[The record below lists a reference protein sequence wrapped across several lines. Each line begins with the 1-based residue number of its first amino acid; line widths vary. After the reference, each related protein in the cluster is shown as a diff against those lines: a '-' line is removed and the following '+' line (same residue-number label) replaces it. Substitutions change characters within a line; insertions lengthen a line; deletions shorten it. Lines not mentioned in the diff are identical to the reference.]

1 MSAASKKSK
10 TQRLKERWENGEL
23 DCGAMTPEFIKGLSP
38 RELGMLGE
46 LITID
51 YFNER
56 GYTLLEQGYRCT
68 EGEADLVLLDELDD
82 VVVMAEVKTRRV
94 ALDCT
99 TRVFP
104 EEAVDAQK
112 QRRYR
117 RIASCYLMEHYPLK
131 AIRFDAVGVTIRGGH
146 IAENRASVQRVR
158 LAGVVMAFET
168 FAVHAACIRG
178 VEAIHVTVE
187 VSLAGGVPGIQM
199 LGIPSMEVMESRG
212 RIRCAMRSAGFESH
226 ARALRSIWHLAIF
239 ARPVAALIFPSPSR
253 YWRPM
258 VRFPATTSI
267 VVLSPVSLAWTV
279 RCFPSRARWRFSYWR
294 VIWGCLLSPADQTSM
309 CHSRAWI
316 ADS

>member
-10 TQRLKERWENGEL
+10 TQQLKECWENGKL

-68 EGEADLVLLDELDD
+68 EGEADLVLLD
-82 VVVMAEVKTRRV
+82 
-94 ALDCT
+94 CS

-146 IAENRASVQRVR
+146 IAEIEHQYN
-158 LAGVVMAFET
+158 AFDWQ
-168 FAVHAACIRG
+168 
-178 VEAIHVTVE
+178 
-187 VSLAGGVPGIQM
+187 VS
-199 LGIPSMEVMESRG
+199 
-212 RIRCAMRSAGFESH
+212 
-226 ARALRSIWHLAIF
+226 
-239 ARPVAALIFPSPSR
+239 
-253 YWRPM
+253 
-258 VRFPATTSI
+258 
-267 VVLSPVSLAWTV
+267 
-279 RCFPSRARWRFSYWR
+279 
-294 VIWGCLLSPADQTSM
+294 
-309 CHSRAWI
+309 
-316 ADS
+316 

>member
-10 TQRLKERWENGEL
+10 TQQLKERWENGEL
-23 DCGAMTPEFIKGLSP
+23 DSGAMTPEFIKGLIP

-94 ALDCT
+94 ALDCN

-146 IAENRASVQRVR
+146 IAEIEHQYN
-158 LAGVVMAFET
+158 AFDWQ
-168 FAVHAACIRG
+168 
-178 VEAIHVTVE
+178 
-187 VSLAGGVPGIQM
+187 VS
-199 LGIPSMEVMESRG
+199 
-212 RIRCAMRSAGFESH
+212 
-226 ARALRSIWHLAIF
+226 
-239 ARPVAALIFPSPSR
+239 
-253 YWRPM
+253 
-258 VRFPATTSI
+258 
-267 VVLSPVSLAWTV
+267 
-279 RCFPSRARWRFSYWR
+279 
-294 VIWGCLLSPADQTSM
+294 
-309 CHSRAWI
+309 
-316 ADS
+316 

>member
-1 MSAASKKSK
+1 MSAACKKSK
-10 TQRLKERWENGEL
+10 TQQLKERWENGEL

-51 YFNER
+51 YYNER

-94 ALDCT
+94 ALDCS

-146 IAENRASVQRVR
+146 IAEIEHQYNAFDWQRRLPFTRPASAASRRFRSRSRSRLPVAFRASRCSAFRV
-158 LAGVVMAFET
+158 
-168 FAVHAACIRG
+168 
-178 VEAIHVTVE
+178 
-187 VSLAGGVPGIQM
+187 
-199 LGIPSMEVMESRG
+199 
-212 RIRCAMRSAGFESH
+212 
-226 ARALRSIWHLAIF
+226 
-239 ARPVAALIFPSPSR
+239 
-253 YWRPM
+253 WR
-258 VRFPATTSI
+258 
-267 VVLSPVSLAWTV
+267 
-279 RCFPSRARWRFSYWR
+279 
-294 VIWGCLLSPADQTSM
+294 
-309 CHSRAWI
+309 
-316 ADS
+316 

>member
-1 MSAASKKSK
+1 MPQAKRVRRSSSRSVGK
-10 TQRLKERWENGEL
+10 TAKL

-94 ALDCT
+94 ALDCS

-146 IAENRASVQRVR
+146 IAEIEHQYN
-158 LAGVVMAFET
+158 AFDWQ
-168 FAVHAACIRG
+168 
-178 VEAIHVTVE
+178 
-187 VSLAGGVPGIQM
+187 VS
-199 LGIPSMEVMESRG
+199 
-212 RIRCAMRSAGFESH
+212 
-226 ARALRSIWHLAIF
+226 
-239 ARPVAALIFPSPSR
+239 
-253 YWRPM
+253 
-258 VRFPATTSI
+258 
-267 VVLSPVSLAWTV
+267 
-279 RCFPSRARWRFSYWR
+279 
-294 VIWGCLLSPADQTSM
+294 
-309 CHSRAWI
+309 
-316 ADS
+316 

>member
-10 TQRLKERWENGEL
+10 TQQLKERWENGEL

-56 GYTLLEQGYRCT
+56 GYTLLEQGYRCA

-82 VVVMAEVKTRRV
+82 VVVMAEVKARRV
-94 ALDCT
+94 ALDCD

-112 QRRYR
+112 ATPLPPHRKLLPHGALSAQGDSLRCRGCHHSWRAYR
-117 RIASCYLMEHYPLK
+117 R
-131 AIRFDAVGVTIRGGH
+131 D
-146 IAENRASVQRVR
+146 RASVQRVR

-187 VSLAGGVPGIQM
+187 VSLAGGVPA
-199 LGIPSMEVMESRG
+199 SR
-212 RIRCAMRSAGFESH
+212 CS
-226 ARALRSIWHLAIF
+226 
-239 ARPVAALIFPSPSR
+239 V
-253 YWRPM
+253 
-258 VRFPATTSI
+258 
-267 VVLSPVSLAWTV
+267 
-279 RCFPSRARWRFSYWR
+279 
-294 VIWGCLLSPADQTSM
+294 
-309 CHSRAWI
+309 SRAWR
-316 ADS
+316 

>member
-10 TQRLKERWENGEL
+10 TQQLKERWENGEL

-94 ALDCT
+94 ALDCN
-99 TRVFP
+99 TRVFH

-146 IAENRASVQRVR
+146 IAEIEHQYNAFDWQVSLWRSRRLPFTLPASAASRQFTSRSRSRLPVAFRASRCSAFRV
-158 LAGVVMAFET
+158 
-168 FAVHAACIRG
+168 
-178 VEAIHVTVE
+178 
-187 VSLAGGVPGIQM
+187 
-199 LGIPSMEVMESRG
+199 
-212 RIRCAMRSAGFESH
+212 
-226 ARALRSIWHLAIF
+226 
-239 ARPVAALIFPSPSR
+239 
-253 YWRPM
+253 WR
-258 VRFPATTSI
+258 
-267 VVLSPVSLAWTV
+267 
-279 RCFPSRARWRFSYWR
+279 
-294 VIWGCLLSPADQTSM
+294 
-309 CHSRAWI
+309 
-316 ADS
+316 

>member
-10 TQRLKERWENGEL
+10 TQQLKERWENGEL

-56 GYTLLEQGYRCT
+56 GYTL
-68 EGEADLVLLDELDD
+68 LVLLDELDD

-146 IAENRASVQRVR
+146 IAEIEHQYN
-158 LAGVVMAFET
+158 AFDWQ
-168 FAVHAACIRG
+168 
-178 VEAIHVTVE
+178 
-187 VSLAGGVPGIQM
+187 VS
-199 LGIPSMEVMESRG
+199 
-212 RIRCAMRSAGFESH
+212 
-226 ARALRSIWHLAIF
+226 
-239 ARPVAALIFPSPSR
+239 
-253 YWRPM
+253 
-258 VRFPATTSI
+258 
-267 VVLSPVSLAWTV
+267 
-279 RCFPSRARWRFSYWR
+279 
-294 VIWGCLLSPADQTSM
+294 
-309 CHSRAWI
+309 
-316 ADS
+316 

>member
-10 TQRLKERWENGEL
+10 TQQLKERWENGEL

-38 RELGMLGE
+38 REL
-46 LITID
+46 
-51 YFNER
+51 
-56 GYTLLEQGYRCT
+56 GYRCT

-146 IAENRASVQRVR
+146 IAEIEHQYN
-158 LAGVVMAFET
+158 AFDWQ
-168 FAVHAACIRG
+168 
-178 VEAIHVTVE
+178 
-187 VSLAGGVPGIQM
+187 VS
-199 LGIPSMEVMESRG
+199 
-212 RIRCAMRSAGFESH
+212 
-226 ARALRSIWHLAIF
+226 
-239 ARPVAALIFPSPSR
+239 
-253 YWRPM
+253 
-258 VRFPATTSI
+258 
-267 VVLSPVSLAWTV
+267 
-279 RCFPSRARWRFSYWR
+279 
-294 VIWGCLLSPADQTSM
+294 
-309 CHSRAWI
+309 
-316 ADS
+316 

>member
-10 TQRLKERWENGEL
+10 TQQLKECWENGKL

-68 EGEADLVLLDELDD
+68 EGEADL
-82 VVVMAEVKTRRV
+82 
-94 ALDCT
+94 DCS

-146 IAENRASVQRVR
+146 IAEIEHQYN
-158 LAGVVMAFET
+158 AFDWQ
-168 FAVHAACIRG
+168 
-178 VEAIHVTVE
+178 
-187 VSLAGGVPGIQM
+187 VS
-199 LGIPSMEVMESRG
+199 
-212 RIRCAMRSAGFESH
+212 
-226 ARALRSIWHLAIF
+226 
-239 ARPVAALIFPSPSR
+239 
-253 YWRPM
+253 
-258 VRFPATTSI
+258 
-267 VVLSPVSLAWTV
+267 
-279 RCFPSRARWRFSYWR
+279 
-294 VIWGCLLSPADQTSM
+294 
-309 CHSRAWI
+309 
-316 ADS
+316 

>member
-10 TQRLKERWENGEL
+10 TQQLKECWENGKL

-38 RELGMLGE
+38 RE
-46 LITID
+46 

-94 ALDCT
+94 ALDCS

-146 IAENRASVQRVR
+146 IAEIEHQYN
-158 LAGVVMAFET
+158 AFDWQ
-168 FAVHAACIRG
+168 
-178 VEAIHVTVE
+178 
-187 VSLAGGVPGIQM
+187 VS
-199 LGIPSMEVMESRG
+199 
-212 RIRCAMRSAGFESH
+212 
-226 ARALRSIWHLAIF
+226 
-239 ARPVAALIFPSPSR
+239 
-253 YWRPM
+253 
-258 VRFPATTSI
+258 
-267 VVLSPVSLAWTV
+267 
-279 RCFPSRARWRFSYWR
+279 
-294 VIWGCLLSPADQTSM
+294 
-309 CHSRAWI
+309 
-316 ADS
+316 

>member
-10 TQRLKERWENGEL
+10 TQQLKERWENGEL

-146 IAENRASVQRVR
+146 IAEIEHQYNAFDWQGVR
-158 LAGVVMAFET
+158 DV
-168 FAVHAACIRG
+168 CR
-178 VEAIHVTVE
+178 
-187 VSLAGGVPGIQM
+187 
-199 LGIPSMEVMESRG
+199 SRG
-212 RIRCAMRSAGFESH
+212 LHPRCRGDSRHGRGLACRRRSGHSD
-226 ARALRSIWHLAIF
+226 ARHPEYGGDGVTWSYSLCDALGRL
-239 ARPVAALIFPSPSR
+239 
-253 YWRPM
+253 
-258 VRFPATTSI
+258 
-267 VVLSPVSLAWTV
+267 
-279 RCFPSRARWRFSYWR
+279 
-294 VIWGCLLSPADQTSM
+294 
-309 CHSRAWI
+309 
-316 ADS
+316 